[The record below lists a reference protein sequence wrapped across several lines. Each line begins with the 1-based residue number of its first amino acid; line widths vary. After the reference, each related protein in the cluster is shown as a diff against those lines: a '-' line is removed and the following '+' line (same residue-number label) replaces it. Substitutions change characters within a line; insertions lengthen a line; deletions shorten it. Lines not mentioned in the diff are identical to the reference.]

1 MAFAST
7 LQEKKRLEILLKFKF
22 FQELNAGVQQQLSTI
37 VQSLT
42 CPEGKVLFRQGD
54 PPGNCYVL
62 LEGEV
67 GIFIKS
73 EEELKLPDT
82 RHGTPRGDAPPVFH
96 DDEADLLS
104 DDDAEQPSQ
113 QSSRTASRQ
122 SVVRSSPNPSDDTA
136 ANTRSVSRSS
146 VIPAAPIRRCASIGE
161 DADSTPRA
169 GSSKR
174 NEIPEETM
182 IVRDQT
188 LEGFS
193 LYHDASILGFQVAAL
208 KAGTMFGELALMNE
222 APRSATIKCNT
233 ACEFLVIARADFD
246 TMLKA
251 EMIRQKEEKISFLS
265 AHIPGFKDLPKKTR
279 PGRPHPSYY
288 FHKIYYPK
296 GHIFLRQGQVT
307 PDVVWVVTKGSV
319 EFWHKDPAP
328 KFTADELAVQKGL
341 ARIKSGVAFPPSGTV
356 APGKIRPSSGNRL
369 AGNSSKGRRVGLL
382 LTGGLFGAL
391 PTSDP
396 EPFTVE
402 ASTSCEV
409 LFLSGSQM
417 ARVSKQLISTIQ
429 EYIVHSVTWRLTR
442 CIEGRIAMQVQ
453 TQAMSQ
459 SASRSPSAM
468 DLDIGDS
475 ATRQPSLT
483 RATQGAVQ
491 RSSSTGRLT
500 ATQTNTSFGA
510 SLPGASGTGTLL
522 GSPGLNRNASGTE
535 LKRPLSAA
543 GMKAAS
549 GEIRRPLSASGLTK
563 AASAVDVKRPLSAAG
578 VARDAIAI
586 NVKRPLSAAGSLPRR
601 PGAVGST
608 TSLNVSHAQL
618 QQFHKLAHSI
628 LPD

>member
-1 MAFAST
+1 MAFATT

-37 VQSLT
+37 VQNLSA
-42 CPEGKVLFRQGD
+42 PEGKVLFRQGD

-82 RHGTPRGDAPPVFH
+82 RHGTPRGDAPPAFH

-104 DDDAEQPSQ
+104 DDDAEQPTQ
-113 QSSRTASRQ
+113 PPSRAASRP
-122 SVVRSSPNPSDDTA
+122 SFMRSSPTPADDTGT
-136 ANTRSVSRSS
+136 NTRSVSRGSLVS
-146 VIPAAPIRRCASIGE
+146 AAPAIRRCASIGD

-169 GSSKR
+169 AGSKKTADASR
-174 NEIPEETM
+174 NDIPEETK
-182 IVRDQT
+182 IERDQT

-193 LYHDASILGFQVAAL
+193 LYHSASILGFQVAAL
-208 KAGTMFGELALMNE
+208 KAGSMFGELALMNE

-296 GHIFLRQGQVT
+296 GHIFLKQGQVT

-319 EFWHKDPAP
+319 EFWHKDPVP

-341 ARIKSGVAFPPSGTV
+341 ERIKSGVAFPPSGTV
-356 APGKIRPSSGNRL
+356 SPGKIRPSSGNRL
-369 AGNSSKGRRVGLL
+369 AGYSSKGRRVGLL

-417 ARVSKQLISTIQ
+417 ARVSKQLITTIQ

-442 CIEGRIAMQVQ
+442 CIEGRIAIQVQ
-453 TQAMSQ
+453 AQAMSQ
-459 SASRSPSAM
+459 SASRSPSAV

-475 ATRQPSLT
+475 TTRQPSLT
-483 RATQGAVQ
+483 RTTQGAVQ
-491 RSSSTGRLT
+491 RASSVGRLT
-500 ATQTNTSFGA
+500 TTQTNSSF
-510 SLPGASGTGTLL
+510 GASGTGTLL
-522 GSPGLNRNASGTE
+522 GSPGLNRYASGTE

-543 GMKAAS
+543 GLMKAAS
-549 GEIRRPLSASGLTK
+549 GEIKRPLSASGLTK
-563 AASAVDVKRPLSAAG
+563 TTSAVEL
-578 VARDAIAI
+578 
-586 NVKRPLSAAGSLPRR
+586 KRPLSAAGSLPRR
-601 PGAVGST
+601 PGAGGFG
-608 TSLNVSHAQL
+608 LNVSQAQL
-618 QQFHKLAHSI
+618 QKFHKLAHSI
-628 LPD
+628 LPG